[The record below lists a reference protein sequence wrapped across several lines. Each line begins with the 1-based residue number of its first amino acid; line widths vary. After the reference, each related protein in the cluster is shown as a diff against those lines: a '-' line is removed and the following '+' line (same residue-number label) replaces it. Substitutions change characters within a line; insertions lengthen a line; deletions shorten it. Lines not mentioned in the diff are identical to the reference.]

1 MIFHKIKNVKA
12 MDNLILKIIFENEE
26 VRYYDVKKL
35 ISEHKE
41 FEILN
46 DISLFNLVKV
56 DAGGYGISWND
67 DLDISCNTLYYAYEI
82 I

>member
-12 MDNLILKIIFENEE
+12 LDNLILKIIFENEE

-35 ISEHKE
+35 ISKHKE

-67 DLDISCNTLYYAYEI
+67 DLDISCNTLYYELS
-82 I
+82 

>member
-1 MIFHKIKNVKA
+1 MTFHKIKNVKA
-12 MDNLILKIIFENEE
+12 LDNLILKIIFENEE

-46 DISLFNLVKV
+46 DISLFKLVKV
-56 DAGGYGISWND
+56 DTGGYGISWND
-67 DLDISCNTLYYAYEI
+67 DLDISCNTLYYDYEL
-82 I
+82 

>member
-1 MIFHKIKNVKA
+1 

-46 DISLFNLVKV
+46 DISLFKLVKV
-56 DAGGYGISWND
+56 DTGGYGISWND
-67 DLDISCNTLYYAYEI
+67 DLDISCNTLYYELS
-82 I
+82 

>member
-1 MIFHKIKNVKA
+1 MTFHKIKNVKA

-67 DLDISCNTLYYAYEI
+67 DLDISCNTLYYDYELI
-82 I
+82 

>member
-1 MIFHKIKNVKA
+1 MTFHKIKNVKA
-12 MDNLILKIIFENEE
+12 LDNLTLEIAFENEE
-26 VRYYDVKKL
+26 IKYYDIKKL

-56 DAGGYGISWND
+56 DIGGYGIYWND
-67 DLDISCNTLYYAYEI
+67 YLDISCNTLYYGL
-82 I
+82 

>member
-12 MDNLILKIIFENEE
+12 LDNLILKIIFENEE

-46 DISLFNLVKV
+46 DISLFKLVKV
-56 DAGGYGISWND
+56 DTGGYGISWND
-67 DLDISCNTLYYAYEI
+67 DLDISCNTLYYELS
-82 I
+82 